1 MGNQAPGTSNAGAI
15 NLGHNLTLGNLPFP
29 NLMPGAGQGIPGLP
43 FPMQPTL
50 GLGLGS
56 MLAGQRAA
64 AGVSR
69 AQECMGR
76 SGNQDQEVTVENGKE
91 RNQDKHEALKRE
103 SRKRGRSSSLA
114 ESDDDIMV
122 LSNSPSS
129 NETSEQRENG
139 QSNVWENPPLS
150 MGLVPNGSLGFSL
163 PNPSLVSNSIY
174 PADPS
179 SFMAAM
185 GSQMPF
191 DFGLMG
197 SVMAN
202 VQNPTKEPIHFK
214 SCVLFPPNPQAPL
227 PTTRERPLGCRTV
240 FVGGLVENVSEEV
253 LKEIFERCGTIIT
266 IRMSKKNFAHVRF
279 ERECS
284 VDSAI
289 QFSGYRIR
297 LNNQKAAD
305 AVNNSSGRLHV
316 DFAQARDD
324 QYEYECQARR
334 LEREL
339 RHRQRIEEEKW
350 RPPSPPPV
358 PHYAEHEA
366 HVVVEQLK
374 NEERFGRAVQI
385 LATWLERGDCS
396 KRNSNGFYSM
406 IQSAHSHLRRLGAEK
421 SQLEEEA
428 KRTHE
433 MLRQKFLH
441 LTTQLGEMERLF
453 QAASHQKAWDHF
465 TKAQRKSLESW
476 RKHVADLKSEPTVE
490 FLTSGTKTDDNM
502 EFSDSESDEPR
513 RYKSDASEK
522 NIANLKEENDSLR
535 CQLEAYKNEVE
546 TVRSD
551 LKTEL
556 QVKEQHIKLMEDNVK
571 TFKEKMLSLSEL
583 PDQTTTKQL
592 QQTTLHHDTERANR
606 LISLLSIFLSVHHVG
621 TSLND
626 AFEFVLKS
634 DTSCTKEDV
643 ENVLTSNK
651 QLFAF
656 SGDTDLWRFKL
667 FFQ

>member
-1 MGNQAPGTSNAGAI
+1 MG
-15 NLGHNLTLGNLPFP
+15 
-29 NLMPGAGQGIPGLP
+29 
-43 FPMQPTL
+43 
-50 GLGLGS
+50 
-56 MLAGQRAA
+56 
-64 AGVSR
+64 
-69 AQECMGR
+69 
-76 SGNQDQEVTVENGKE
+76 
-91 RNQDKHEALKRE
+91 
-103 SRKRGRSSSLA
+103 
-114 ESDDDIMV
+114 
-122 LSNSPSS
+122 
-129 NETSEQRENG
+129 
-139 QSNVWENPPLS
+139 
-150 MGLVPNGSLGFSL
+150 
-163 PNPSLVSNSIY
+163 PNPASLVSNTIY
-174 PADPS
+174 PTDPS

-185 GSQMPF
+185 GSQMSF

-202 VQNPTKEPIHFK
+202 VPTSTKEPIHFK
-214 SCVLFPPNPQAPL
+214 SCVLYPPNPQAPM

-240 FVGGLVENVSEEV
+240 FVGGLAENISEEV
-253 LKEIFERCGTIIT
+253 LKEIFERCGGIIT
-266 IRMSKKNFAHVRF
+266 IRMSKKNFAHVRS
-279 ERECS
+279 EREIY
-284 VDSAI
+284 VDHAI
-289 QFSGYRIR
+289 QLSGYRIR
-297 LNNQKAAD
+297 LNGQKAD

-334 LEREL
+334 LEREQ

-406 IQSAHSHLRRLGAEK
+406 IQSAHAHLRRLGGEK
-421 SQLEEEA
+421 AQLEEEA

-433 MLRQKFLH
+433 TLRQKFLH

-476 RKHVADLKSEPTVE
+476 RKHVVDLKSEPTVE
-490 FLTSGTKTDDNM
+490 FLTSGSKNDDNM
-502 EFSDSESDEPR
+502 EFSDSDSDEPR
-513 RYKSDASEK
+513 RYKSDADEK
-522 NIANLKEENDSLR
+522 SIVNLKEENDSLR

-556 QVKEQHIKLMEDNVK
+556 QVKEQHIKMMEDNVK
-571 TFKEKMLSLSEL
+571 TFKEKMLSLTEL
-583 PDQTTTKQL
+583 TDQTTTKQL
-592 QQTTLHHDTERANR
+592 QQTPPQHDTERANKF
-606 LISLLSIFLSVHHVG
+606 ISLLSIFLSVHHVG

-643 ENVLTSNK
+643 ESVLM
-651 QLFAF
+651 
-656 SGDTDLWRFKL
+656 
-667 FFQ
+667 